1 MFFYKSVNDNEQI
14 VVADREPSKLPTDVY
29 GDPMALIEDDK
40 EIISRGFDPET
51 GNDMHVHGDVSGGR
65 NPQAKPKDG
74 AIEPPAPPG

>member
-40 EIISRGFDPET
+40 EIISRVLIQRLAT
-51 GNDMHVHGDVSGGR
+51 TCTCTVM
-65 NPQAKPKDG
+65 
-74 AIEPPAPPG
+74 